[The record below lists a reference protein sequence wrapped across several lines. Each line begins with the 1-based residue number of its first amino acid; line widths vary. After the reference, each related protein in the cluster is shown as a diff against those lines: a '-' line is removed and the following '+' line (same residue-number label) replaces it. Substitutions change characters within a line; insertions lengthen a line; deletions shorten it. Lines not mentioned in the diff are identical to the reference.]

1 MINKFIILCNIME
14 IKKWLYDNYKY
25 HVGYVKTIFD
35 WINKFCMSDNN
46 LFNEI
51 ICKFLVIN
59 F

>member
-1 MINKFIILCNIME
+1 ME
-14 IKKWLYDNYKY
+14 IKNWLYDNYKY
-25 HVGYVKTIFD
+25 YVGYVILIFS

-51 ICKFLVIN
+51 ICKFVVIN